1 MRIWDDISLGKQS
14 RGALHEREI
23 LRSYNIY
30 DIKSLSQ
37 QKLTA
42 TLDTEQVFLHSSSV
56 LISKQYKQT
65 CTWVDEP

>member
-1 MRIWDDISLGKQS
+1 M
-14 RGALHEREI
+14 REI

-65 CTWVDEP
+65 YTWVDEPPSFILDLLTNDVTILNE